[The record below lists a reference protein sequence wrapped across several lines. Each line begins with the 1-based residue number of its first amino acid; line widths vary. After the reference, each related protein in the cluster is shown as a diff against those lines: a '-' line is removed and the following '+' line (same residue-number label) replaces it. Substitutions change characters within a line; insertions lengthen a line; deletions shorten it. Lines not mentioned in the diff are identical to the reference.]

1 MWHAER
7 VRAPR
12 RVPGLEHTAPA
23 PAEPGEANLWG
34 TSQQG
39 LVGGHTEGAGRPLGA
54 PGLEHATLTS
64 EGPEQGGHWG
74 PRLLTK
80 GPPTQVRA
88 QLGQNNTSRPLH
100 HTHP

>member
-64 EGPEQGGHWG
+64 EGPEQGGHW
-74 PRLLTK
+74 
-80 GPPTQVRA
+80 A
-88 QLGQNNTSRPLH
+88 QAAN
-100 HTHP
+100 